1 MANTFK
7 NAVTASIGT
16 SSVDVYTAP
25 ASTTTTVIGATVS
38 NRTASAIAVDVTVT
52 DTSAG
57 TTAYLVKSVPVPVGS
72 SVVVIGGEQ
81 KTVLETGDKITV
93 VSDTASSADA
103 IISVLEQS

>member
-25 ASTTTTVIGATVS
+25 ASITTTVIGATVS